1 MRITVLYGSARK
13 NGVSSSAAK
22 KVLNAVRREEDEI
35 REYYLAEQ
43 HILPCAGCLAC
54 RKQEVCSRK
63 GDDMENIYKDI
74 VSSDFV
80 IFSSPVYCLDVT
92 GPFKLM
98 YDRLYPMLGGP
109 QPKYVPR
116 HPGIRSCMI
125 LSQGAPPFAFADVAE
140 RMKFRLKN
148 NGFDNLATLRYVFGI
163 DLSVEEEEMRA
174 KAEALREKQVQDND
188 LLIAEIC
195 RRLGR

>member
-1 MRITVLYGSARK
+1 MKITVLYGSARK
-13 NGVSSSAAK
+13 NGISSSAAK

-63 GDDMENIYKDI
+63 GDDMENIYKDV

-98 YDRLYPMLGGP
+98 YDRLMGRNKDSAILFGTCQSEHMVILVYGSTDRAQTVMT
-109 QPKYVPR
+109 VCEN
-116 HPGIRSCMI
+116 IRYRE
-125 LSQGAPPFAFADVAE
+125 LF
-140 RMKFRLKN
+140 
-148 NGFDNLATLRYVFGI
+148 
-163 DLSVEEEEMRA
+163 
-174 KAEALREKQVQDND
+174 EA
-188 LLIAEIC
+188 
-195 RRLGR
+195 